1 MSTFKTKKIKSLP
14 IPTETNVSEMPSTLK
29 KRIRIGIGIFLAV
42 LVSVFLI
49 NLWLSAMGNVRI
61 SNTEVIFKPIIFWTS
76 EKKADEA
83 SINILIAGI
92 WGKWHEWWSL
102 TDSLMLANLN
112 PNTKKVTL
120 LSIPRDL
127 FVAYGKNS
135 AGRINALYG
144 LWKENGEWIN
154 LLAKKVSEITGQPI
168 HHYLVIDFSGFKE
181 LVDALG
187 WIEVDVPHDLV
198 DYEYP
203 NDNWGYTTF
212 VVRTWRQEFDGATA
226 LKYARSRHSTSDFDR
241 SERQQLLLK
250 AIKNRVLQTEILT
263 SPTKIQWV
271 YDSLVSHIDSDL
283 TLGNLVDIGLKFQEI
298 PSDQIYIYNLNNNC
312 FWTNCSAGA
321 YLYTPSREYFGWA
334 SAVIP
339 EGASISKLST
349 YTDIIRFTNLI
360 FLFPELKS
368 ERYPI
373 NIITSKSNEKKA
385 KRLYTELQ
393 KLWIQF
399 EGRNT
404 ILLTW
409 SIDNSHITIYRNEEA
424 DIGFKEDASIIKALK
439 FLDETIPYSF
449 TNHNEY
455 ITDSGPR
462 IEIIL
467 GKDIDSYFT
476 FAKTPYYL
484 PEIESS
490 TGKENS
496 TNSSEIKIIK
506 TKPGP
511 LSTGKNQG
519 KAGGGNPSEYIV
531 QPGQWEDF

>member
-14 IPTETNVSEMPSTLK
+14 PQTETNVSEIPSTLK
-29 KRIRIGIGIFLAV
+29 KRIRIGIGIFLAI
-42 LVSVFLI
+42 LVSAFLI
-49 NLWLSAMGNVRI
+49 NLWLSAMGNIRI
-61 SNTEVIFKPIIFWTS
+61 SNTEVAFKPIIFWSS
-76 EKKADEA
+76 EKKDEA

-127 FVAYGKNS
+127 FVAYGKWS

-168 HHYLVIDFSGFKE
+168 HHYLVIDFWGFKE

-187 WIEVDVPHDLV
+187 RVEVDVPHDLV
-198 DYEYP
+198 DREYP
-203 NDNWGYTTF
+203 DDNWGYTTF
-212 VVRTWRQEFDGATA
+212 VVRAGRQEFDGATA

-250 AIKNRVLQTEILT
+250 AIKSRVLQTEILT
-263 SPTKIQWV
+263 SPTKIQWI
-271 YDSLVSHIDSDL
+271 YDSLISHIDSDL

-298 PSDQIYIYNLNNNC
+298 PSDQIYVYNLNNSC
-312 FWTNCSAGA
+312 FWMSCSAGA

-339 EGASISKLST
+339 EWASISKLST
-349 YTDIIRFTNLI
+349 YDDIVRFVNLV
-360 FLFPELKS
+360 FLFPELKT

-373 NIITSKSNEKKA
+373 NIIASKANEKKA

-399 EGRNT
+399 EGKNN
-404 ILLTW
+404 ILLTG
-409 SIDNSHITIYRNEEA
+409 SIENSHVTIYRNDEA
-424 DIGFKEDASIIKALK
+424 DIGFKEDAPIIKVLK

-449 TNHNEY
+449 TTHNEY
-455 ITDSGPR
+455 ITDAGPR

-467 GKDIDSYFT
+467 GKDMDSYFT

-490 TGKENS
+490 TGKENWI
-496 TNSSEIKIIK
+496 NSSEVKSEKVKSIPSSSIKK
-506 TKPGP
+506 DVKVEVK
-511 LSTGKNQG
+511 S
-519 KAGGGNPSEYIV
+519 PSEYSIE
-531 QPGQWEDF
+531 PGQWEEF